1 MNMKLSEVLTAR
13 GFVYQHTGGSVA
25 EITDQGK
32 RVVYLG
38 IDPTAD
44 SIHVGN
50 LAVYMMLRHFVADG
64 HKVILLVGGGT
75 GLIGDPKATEERP
88 LMDEKEVAR
97 RTERIQRQVA
107 HLVGAEVEVVN
118 NADWLTKINLIDFL
132 REIGKH
138 FTVNALVKKEIM
150 SERLE
155 HEIPL
160 SYTEFTYP
168 LLQAYDFLHLNE
180 TRNVDLQ
187 VGGSD
192 QWTNITAGVELTH
205 KKAGK
210 TVHALTT
217 PLVIDKKTGKKFG
230 KSEGNA
236 VWLDP
241 EKTSP
246 FTFYQFWLNVDD
258 ANVHDY
264 LLRYTLMPVN
274 DIEKLMQDH
283 EGEPS
288 DRKAQR
294 SLAWEVT
301 NLIHGK
307 AQADASV
314 RISEVL
320 FGGVELSSLSELE
333 QDMLKDSAP
342 KASVK
347 AGDSIIDVLVAS
359 HLAQSKREAKEFV
372 ESGAITLSGTKI
384 TDTQYTLAESD
395 FKNGLAL
402 LRRGKRNITVLT
414 TTN

>member
-1 MNMKLSEVLTAR
+1 MKLSEILTAR
-13 GFVYQHTGGSVA
+13 GFVYQHTGDSVA
-25 EITDQGK
+25 DITDKEK

-75 GLIGDPKATEERP
+75 GLIGDPKATGERP
-88 LMDEKEVAR
+88 LMDASEVAA
-97 RTERIQRQVA
+97 RTKKIQAQVA
-107 HLVGAEVEVVN
+107 RLIGTSAETVN
-118 NADWLTKINLIDFL
+118 NADWLTEIKLIEFL
-132 REIGKH
+132 RDIGKH

-160 SYTEFTYP
+160 SYTEFAYP
-168 LLQAYDFLHLNE
+168 LLQAYDYMHLN
-180 TRNVDLQ
+180 RSYGVDLQ

-192 QWTNITAGVELTH
+192 QWTNITAGVELIH

-210 TVHALTT
+210 TVHAITT

-236 VWLDP
+236 VWLDA

-246 FTFYQFWLNVDD
+246 FAFYQFWLNVDD
-258 ANVHDY
+258 ANVHEY
-264 LLRYTLMPVN
+264 LLRYTLLSVT
-274 DIEKLMQDH
+274 DIEKMMQDH

-294 SLAWEVT
+294 ALAWEVT
-301 NLIHGK
+301 NLIHGEG
-307 AQADASV
+307 QADAST

-320 FGGVELSSLSELE
+320 FGGVELTSLTELE
-333 QDMLKDSAP
+333 QNMLKDSAP
-342 KASVK
+342 KSSAK
-347 AGDSIIDVLVAS
+347 PGDSIIDVLVAS
-359 HLAQSKREAKEFV
+359 NLAQSKREAREFV
-372 ESGAITLSGTKI
+372 EGGATTLSGTKI
-384 TDTQYTLAESD
+384 TDPQYTLVDSD

-402 LRRGKRNITVLT
+402 VRRGKRNVSVLI
-414 TTN
+414 NN

>member
-1 MNMKLSEVLTAR
+1 MKLSEVLTAR
-13 GFVYQHTGGSVA
+13 GFIYQHTGASIA
-25 EITDQGK
+25 DITDKGK

-88 LMDEKEVAR
+88 LVDEKEVAR
-97 RTERIQRQVA
+97 RVEKIQRQVA
-107 HLVGAEVEVVN
+107 HLVGVEVEIVN

-160 SYTEFTYP
+160 SYTEFAYP

-180 TRNVDLQ
+180 TRHVDVQ

-192 QWTNITAGVELTH
+192 QWTNITAGVELIH

-210 TVHALTT
+210 TVHAMTT
-217 PLVIDKKTGKKFG
+217 PLVVDKTTGKKFG

-258 ANVHDY
+258 ANVHEY
-264 LLRYTLMPVN
+264 LLRYTLLSVT
-274 DIEKLMQDH
+274 DIEKMMQDH

-294 SLAWEVT
+294 ALAWEVT
-301 NLIHGK
+301 NLIHGEG
-307 AQADASV
+307 QADAST

-320 FGGVELSSLSELE
+320 FGGVELTSLTELE
-333 QDMLKDSAP
+333 QNMLKDSAP
-342 KASVK
+342 KSSAK
-347 AGDSIIDVLVAS
+347 PGDSIIDVLVAS
-359 HLAQSKREAKEFV
+359 NLAQSKREAREFV
-372 ESGAITLSGTKI
+372 EGGATTLSGTKI
-384 TDTQYTLAESD
+384 TDPQYTLVDSD

-402 LRRGKRNITVLT
+402 VRRGKRNVSVLI
-414 TTN
+414 ND

>member
-1 MNMKLSEVLTAR
+1 MKLSEVLTAR
-13 GFVYQHTGGSVA
+13 GFIYQHTGASIA
-25 EITDQGK
+25 DITDKGK

-88 LMDEKEVAR
+88 LVDEKEVAR
-97 RTERIQRQVA
+97 RVEKIQRQVA
-107 HLVGAEVEVVN
+107 HLVGVEVEIVN

-160 SYTEFTYP
+160 SYTEFAYP

-180 TRNVDLQ
+180 TRHVDVQ

-192 QWTNITAGVELTH
+192 QWTNITAGVELIH

-210 TVHALTT
+210 TVHAMTT
-217 PLVIDKKTGKKFG
+217 PLVVDKTTGKKFG

-258 ANVHDY
+258 ANVHEY
-264 LLRYTLMPVN
+264 LLRYTLLSVT
-274 DIEKLMQDH
+274 DIEKMMQDH

-294 SLAWEVT
+294 ALAWEVT
-301 NLIHGK
+301 NLIHGEG
-307 AQADASV
+307 QADAST

-320 FGGVELSSLSELE
+320 FGGVELTSLTELE
-333 QDMLKDSAP
+333 QNMLKDSAP
-342 KASVK
+342 KSSAK
-347 AGDSIIDVLVAS
+347 PGDSIIDVLVAS
-359 HLAQSKREAKEFV
+359 NLAQSKREAREFV
-372 ESGAITLSGTKI
+372 EGGATTLSGTKI
-384 TDTQYTLAESD
+384 TDPQYTLVDSD

-402 LRRGKRNITVLT
+402 VRRGKRNVSVLI
-414 TTN
+414 NN

>member
-1 MNMKLSEVLTAR
+1 MKLSEVLIER
-13 GFVYQHTGGSVA
+13 GFIYQHTGGSIA
-25 EITDQGK
+25 EITDKEK

-88 LMDEKEVAR
+88 LMDEKEVTR
-97 RTERIQRQVA
+97 RVERIQPQVA
-107 HLVGAEVEVVN
+107 RLVGAEVEVVN
-118 NADWLTKINLIDFL
+118 NADWLLKINLIDFL
-132 REIGKH
+132 REVGKH
-138 FTVNALVKKEIM
+138 FTVNALMKKEIM

-160 SYTEFTYP
+160 SYTEFAYP

-180 TRNVDLQ
+180 TRNVDVQ

-192 QWTNITAGVELTH
+192 QWTNITAGVELIH
-205 KKAGK
+205 KKVGK

-217 PLVIDKKTGKKFG
+217 PLVVDKTTGKKFG

-264 LLRYTLMPVN
+264 LLRYTLMSVA
-274 DIEKLMQDH
+274 DIEKLIQDH
-283 EGEPS
+283 EVEPS

-294 SLAWEVT
+294 ALAWEVT

-307 AQADASV
+307 AQADASA

-320 FGGVELSSLSELE
+320 FGGVELASLTELE
-333 QDMLKDSAP
+333 QNMLKDSAP
-342 KASVK
+342 KASAK
-347 AGDSIIDVLVAS
+347 AGDPIIDVLVTS
-359 HLAQSKREAKEFV
+359 HLAQSKREAREFV

-384 TDTQYTLAESD
+384 TDPQYAISDSD

-402 LRRGKRNITVLT
+402 LRRGKRNVSVLT
-414 TTN
+414 NNA